1 MLSKRSNKSSI
12 NRSSLLFR
20 LLFPSH
26 ISSTTTDLNRRMN
39 FIGGFVLLL
48 PLLIQF
54 VEGKVDLTKQPAEYG
69 VDCSYPIHHG
79 INQKECPYFY
89 EQYQKL
95 MKGCAKEYS
104 KEECEANEKDRLRMN
119 RDQPKTQHNYT
130 VIGFKHIK
138 VPEDAWQMITNFY
151 NQNKENAKL
160 EKWYRGN
167 TIVNTWESP
176 SYMVSFENSQFRGGN
191 NVKGK
196 IWETVKPIIEEWV
209 GRKVEPTSLYGIR
222 IYKEGSILATRKF
235 LKTLFHESLTL

>member
-1 MLSKRSNKSSI
+1 
-12 NRSSLLFR
+12 
-20 LLFPSH
+20 
-26 ISSTTTDLNRRMN
+26 MN

-138 VPEDAWQMITNFY
+138 VPEDVWQMITNFY
-151 NQNKENAKL
+151 NQNKDNAKL

-222 IYKEGSILATRKF
+222 IYKEGSILATRK
-235 LKTLFHESLTL
+235 LLTLFNESLTLLT